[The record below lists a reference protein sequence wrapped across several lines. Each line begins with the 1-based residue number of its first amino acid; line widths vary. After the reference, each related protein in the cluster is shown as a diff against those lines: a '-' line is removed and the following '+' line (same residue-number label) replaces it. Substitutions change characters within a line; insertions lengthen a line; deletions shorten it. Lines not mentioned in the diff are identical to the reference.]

1 MTPWRTPFD
10 VAFYVPWITPLLTN
24 ARAAPPGGAET
35 SMWLLAQAVAAKG
48 AKSRLVVFD
57 LPGATIP
64 RTVGGVD
71 VAVRSPYKSH
81 RRLGKLREA
90 AAIAGAVIRANARV
104 VVTCAAGPH
113 VGLAGVF
120 ARLSRRRFV
129 YASMNVSD
137 FDFARLERKRQNR
150 ALFRLGMRV
159 ADEIVVQTEEQ
170 AKLCEER
177 FGRVPR
183 RIGSIA
189 EPAARRRAAPEAFL
203 WANRSVWYKRPF
215 DYVDLARA
223 VPSARFWMVCVP
235 VGLSDESAELMEEIR
250 ERSADV
256 PNLELLDHRPR
267 SDLMRLMDKAVAI
280 VNTADFEG
288 MPNLLLEAW
297 GRGVPALAL
306 SHDPDGVIERHGLGG
321 FARGSKS
328 RLAELATDLWESR
341 GHQDEVAERCRAYI
355 DAHHSPEAVAS
366 AWLEVLRGPHSSHG
380 ASE

>member
-1 MTPWRTPFD
+1 
-10 VAFYVPWITPLLTN
+10 
-24 ARAAPPGGAET
+24 
-35 SMWLLAQAVAAKG
+35 
-48 AKSRLVVFD
+48 
-57 LPGATIP
+57 
-64 RTVGGVD
+64 
-71 VAVRSPYKSH
+71 
-81 RRLGKLREA
+81 
-90 AAIAGAVIRANARV
+90 
-104 VVTCAAGPH
+104 
-113 VGLAGVF
+113 
-120 ARLSRRRFV
+120 
-129 YASMNVSD
+129 MNVSD

-150 ALFRLGMRV
+150 ALFRLGIRV

-189 EPAARRRAAPEAFL
+189 EPAVRRRAAPEAFL

-215 DYVDLARA
+215 DYIDLARA

-250 ERSADV
+250 ERSAGV
-256 PNLELLDHRPR
+256 PNLELLEHRPR
-267 SDLMRLMDKAVAI
+267 SDLMTLMDKAVAI

-288 MPNLLLEAW
+288 MPNLLLEGW

-321 FARGSKS
+321 FAGGSKS

-366 AWLEVLRGPHSSHG
+366 AWLEVLRAPHRSDG
-380 ASE
+380 AIE